1 MRFPRIAGALI
12 VLGGLA
18 LLRGSARRQASAA
31 DESDDRQSDVV
42 DEAGEG
48 SFPASDPPGW
58 TLGEDTNR

>member
-18 LLRGSARRQASAA
+18 LLRGSARRQTSA

-48 SFPASDPPGW
+48 SFPASDPPSW